1 MPRFYMMGT
10 YSADG
15 MKGIV
20 GGSDRAAAVDAV
32 VKAVGGSLNHF
43 SFTRG
48 EHDIIVDVEAPSV
61 ASMMGVMAA
70 VRASGSF
77 ESVSYLECID
87 MSPVVSEA
95 QTISASYKPANS

>member
-32 VKAVGGSLNHF
+32 VKAVGGLL
-43 SFTRG
+43 
-48 EHDIIVDVEAPSV
+48 IIL
-61 ASMMGVMAA
+61 ASHAA
-70 VRASGSF
+70 S
-77 ESVSYLECID
+77 
-87 MSPVVSEA
+87 
-95 QTISASYKPANS
+95 TI

>member
-32 VKAVGGSLNHF
+32 VKAVGGF
-43 SFTRG
+43 S
-48 EHDIIVDVEAPSV
+48 
-61 ASMMGVMAA
+61 
-70 VRASGSF
+70 
-77 ESVSYLECID
+77 
-87 MSPVVSEA
+87 
-95 QTISASYKPANS
+95 

>member
-48 EHDIIVDVEAPSV
+48 EHDIIVDVECSLNDG
-61 ASMMGVMAA
+61 SDGCGSSFWF
-70 VRASGSF
+70 VRKCELS
-77 ESVSYLECID
+77 
-87 MSPVVSEA
+87 
-95 QTISASYKPANS
+95 